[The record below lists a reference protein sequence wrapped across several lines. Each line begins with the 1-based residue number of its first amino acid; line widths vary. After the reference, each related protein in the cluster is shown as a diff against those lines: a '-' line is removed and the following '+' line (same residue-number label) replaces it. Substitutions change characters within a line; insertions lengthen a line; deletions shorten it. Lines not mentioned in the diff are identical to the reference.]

1 MIVMKFGG
9 TSVEDSKAI
18 ARVASIVAGRRQQRP
33 AVVVSAM
40 GGVTDVLIAMAKGAA
55 AGDLAGAL
63 KSLQAVQERHLKACE
78 ELRVPPQAVAKLHSL
93 FDALEVVLRGIAA
106 LGELSPRTMD
116 NVMSY
121 GEICS
126 STLVTAAFKVLG
138 LEAEL
143 VDSRECLI
151 TDSAF
156 TRAAPNFEATN
167 QRTQSKLMPL
177 LARGCVPVMGG
188 FIASNADG
196 ITTTLG
202 RGGSDYSAS
211 IIGAALSADSIEIW
225 TDVQGVMTT
234 DPRLCPS
241 AHKID
246 EMGFAEASE
255 LAYFGAKV
263 LHPATLIPAVKKN
276 IPVYVLDSRHP
287 EGKGTCIRA
296 RAPRSQTTFRAIAAK
311 KNVTIINMKTARKP
325 MAFSFLK
332 ALFEAFEHHSLS
344 ADLVSTSE
352 ASVSIALDSAG
363 VVPQLVEQLKRLGEV
378 EVEPTMAIVCL
389 VGEDIKHMIGVAAS
403 VFSTISAA
411 GININMISQGASEIN
426 ISLVVEESEM
436 AKAVQHLH
444 ARFFEQSGSPP
455 DAAVASGG
463 VVKQP
468 QAASPEHKL
477 ASGAAAKA
485 RKN

>member
-18 ARVASIVAGRRQQRP
+18 TRVASIVASRSQQQP

-40 GGVTDVLIAMAKGAA
+40 GGVTDVLIAMARGAA
-55 AGDLAGAL
+55 AGDLSGSL
-63 KSLQAVQERHLKACE
+63 KSLQAVRERHFKACE
-78 ELRVPPQAVAKLHSL
+78 ELRVAPQVCAQLQPL
-93 FDALEVVLRGIAA
+93 FDSLEMVLRGIAA

-126 STLVTAAFKVLG
+126 SALVTAAFNVLG
-138 LEAEL
+138 LPAEL
-143 VDSRECLI
+143 VDARECLI

-167 QRTQSKLMPL
+167 QRTQSKLVPL
-177 LARGCVPVMGG
+177 ISKGRVPVMGG

-211 IIGAALSADSIEIW
+211 IFGAALSADSIEIW

-234 DPRLCPS
+234 DPRICP
-241 AHKID
+241 AAQKID
-246 EMGFAEASE
+246 ELGFAEASE

-263 LHPATLIPAVKKN
+263 LHPATLIPAVRKN

-287 EGKGTCIRA
+287 EGKGTCIRG

-311 KNVTIINMKTARKP
+311 KNVTIINMKTTRKL

-332 ALFEAFEHHSLS
+332 ALFEAFERHSLS

-352 ASVSIALDSAG
+352 ASISIALDSAG
-363 VVPQLVEQLKRLGEV
+363 VIPPLVEELRQLGDI
-378 EVEPTMAIVCL
+378 EVEPAKAIVCL
-389 VGEDIKHMIGVAAS
+389 VGEDVKRIIGVAAS
-403 VFSTISAA
+403 VFDTISAA
-411 GININMISQGASEIN
+411 GINIHMISQGASEIN
-426 ISLVVEESEM
+426 ISFVVEESDM
-436 AKAVQHLH
+436 PKAVQHLH
-444 ARFFEQSGSPP
+444 ARFFEQ
-455 DAAVASGG
+455 
-463 VVKQP
+463 P
-468 QAASPEHKL
+468 QAAP
-477 ASGAAAKA
+477 ASKA
-485 RKN
+485 NAGRG